1 LLFLK
6 TQDGKSF
13 TLFLQEV
20 DALTLSEVKQGNII
34 LDLVFRGTGELTRS
48 DMMELCSVDADAPQ
62 ATDLLRAKRGSH
74 SSAHPVLG
82 TVAGYFHF
90 VPDQKF
96 DLATD
101 AKLKPNRLVQP
112 STQLKFK
119 LPIT

>member
-62 ATDLLRAKRGSH
+62 ATDLLRAKRGRGFQL
-74 SSAHPVLG
+74 LG
-82 TVAGYFHF
+82 
-90 VPDQKF
+90 
-96 DLATD
+96 
-101 AKLKPNRLVQP
+101 
-112 STQLKFK
+112 
-119 LPIT
+119 